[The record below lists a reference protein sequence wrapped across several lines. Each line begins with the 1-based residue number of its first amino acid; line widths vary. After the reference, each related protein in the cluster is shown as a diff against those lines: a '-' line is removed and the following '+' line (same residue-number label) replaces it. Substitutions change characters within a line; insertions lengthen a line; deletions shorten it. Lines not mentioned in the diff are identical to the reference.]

1 MRPPIRPMLPT
12 LVAQPF
18 NRPGWINEEK
28 YDGIRV
34 LAFGSGN
41 KVQLWSRNLKNITA
55 EFPEIEQC
63 LTRLRG
69 YDFVLDGEIVAFD
82 RNGISRFQLIQRR
95 AMDSNIQSV
104 LAVFDCLEIDSRE
117 MMKKPLCDRRNALE
131 AIVPARHP
139 LLLRSRRLCANSEIA
154 FKTAKEKGWEGI
166 IAKDDN
172 SVYEPGKRTRSWLK
186 IKCRRESE
194 FVIGGY
200 TPPAGHRTE
209 FGALLV
215 GLYDGKLLRFTGKVG
230 TGFSKKGLVD
240 LAEKMRPLRTRES
253 SFEAPP
259 DESGVTWIRPML
271 VAQIAFAEWTKGG
284 MLRQPAFLGLRYDKA
299 PLECLWRE
307 RDK

>member
-1 MRPPIRPMLPT
+1 
-12 LVAQPF
+12 
-18 NRPGWINEEK
+18 
-28 YDGIRV
+28 V

-55 EFPEIEQC
+55 EFPEIAQC

-95 AMDSNIQSV
+95 AMDSNIQPV

-200 TPPAGHRTE
+200 TPPAGHRT
-209 FGALLV
+209 
-215 GLYDGKLLRFTGKVG
+215 
-230 TGFSKKGLVD
+230 
-240 LAEKMRPLRTRES
+240 
-253 SFEAPP
+253 
-259 DESGVTWIRPML
+259 
-271 VAQIAFAEWTKGG
+271 
-284 MLRQPAFLGLRYDKA
+284 
-299 PLECLWRE
+299 
-307 RDK
+307 